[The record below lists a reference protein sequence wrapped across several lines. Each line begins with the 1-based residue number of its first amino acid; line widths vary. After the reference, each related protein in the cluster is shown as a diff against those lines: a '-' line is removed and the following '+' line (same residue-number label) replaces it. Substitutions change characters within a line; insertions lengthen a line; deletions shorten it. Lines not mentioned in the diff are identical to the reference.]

1 MAARL
6 QLIRGLAAS
15 GDAPGDAAR
24 GIDDAAA
31 DAGLGDPEG
40 WRFRSASQRTKRL
53 ALRDVLQ
60 VSDAWHQH
68 GSARSAHAGRC
79 AAELHQAPACAR
91 LFPAPPHGK
100 PCLPAMQD
108 AWEFR
113 GLGRLW
119 WFLLYFV
126 YTIVFIGFNWS
137 ENAVSTSARCGL
149 TSTPRPT

>member
-1 MAARL
+1 
-6 QLIRGLAAS
+6 
-15 GDAPGDAAR
+15 
-24 GIDDAAA
+24 
-31 DAGLGDPEG
+31 
-40 WRFRSASQRTKRL
+40 
-53 ALRDVLQ
+53 
-60 VSDAWHQH
+60 
-68 GSARSAHAGRC
+68 
-79 AAELHQAPACAR
+79 
-91 LFPAPPHGK
+91 
-100 PCLPAMQD
+100 MQD